1 MVKRQPGHRR
11 RTGKRSAESRAK
23 KDAASFAKS
32 VGGFLPG
39 IGTLLGIES
48 VYESGKRLMKS
59 GPKALK
65 AAGKR
70 KSKRLGKRIG
80 KSIIKQFKLW

>member
-1 MVKRQPGHRR
+1 MAKRQPARR
-11 RTGKRSAESRAK
+11 KRASRKSSVNRAK

-48 VYESGKRLMKS
+48 VYESGKKLMKS

-65 AAGKR
+65 TVGKK

-80 KSIIKQFKLW
+80 KSIKKQFKLW

>member
-1 MVKRQPGHRR
+1 MAKRQPGRR
-11 RTGKRSAESRAK
+11 RRSTKRSSESRAK

-65 AAGKR
+65 AAGKK
-70 KSKRLGKRIG
+70 KSKSLGKRIG
-80 KSIIKQFKLW
+80 KRIKKQFKLW